1 MEEKEHGK
9 LKAIFY
15 ICFPILFIVI
25 FGAFI
30 LNFLGIPVGK
40 TLQDWG
46 NKLPVINY
54 IIPDSAPKQTLNVD
68 GTNDWKQKYLQDEQ
82 VLKEQDQQI
91 AELNKELNSN
101 QKGDQNLKKSI
112 IALQKQLDTKQTQ
125 KYQDQMNKIA
135 GIYGNMSPSKAA
147 AILESMSLGDASTTV
162 SLLNQDQQSSILG
175 SMKDAKKAASITMM
189 LKEIASLTET
199 DQAALNAQIQDLAL
213 KQENPTKTLAQTIAG
228 MPPTQSAVIIKSMM
242 GSNPQVAMELMK
254 NVTTD
259 SRSQILAAIANTDVK
274 LAAQITASLN

>member
-1 MEEKEHGK
+1 MEQKEHGK
-9 LKAIFY
+9 LKVFFY
-15 ICFPILFIVI
+15 ICFPILFIAI

-54 IIPDSAPKQTLNVD
+54 IIPDSAPKQAINVD
-68 GTNDWKQKYLQDEQ
+68 GTNNWKQKYLQDEQ
-82 VLKEQDQQI
+82 LLKEQDQKI

-147 AILESMSLGDASTTV
+147 AILESMPLGDASTTV

-175 SMKDAKKAASITMM
+175 SMNDAKKAASITMM
-189 LKEIASLTET
+189 LKEIATLTET

-213 KQENPTKTLAQTIAG
+213 KQENPTQTLAETIAG

-254 NVTTD
+254 SVTTD